1 MLISFVLLILILV
14 WCAQE
19 KIALKLSLIGLA
31 GLGIYLLFGLLLKAL
46 AAFWLPLLLVGGA
59 YIAIFHK

>member
-1 MLISFVLLILILV
+1 MLLSFVLLILILV

-19 KIALKLSLIGLA
+19 KIAMKLCLIGLA
-31 GLGIYLLFGLLLKAL
+31 GLGIYLVLKAL
-46 AAFWLPLLLVGGA
+46 VAFWLPLLLVGGA